1 MSDTLRSAPGAPKPT
16 GQAQTG
22 VQVGLFEAEPSPRIR
37 LMLVDGHALAYRAH
51 FAMFTTGMRTRE
63 GEPTWA
69 VYGFINSLFKA
80 LGEYRPACLAVC
92 FDMDRPTFREQRFE
106 AYKAHRKPM
115 PDDLRPQLQTIRS
128 VVSALGVPIYEVPG
142 YEADDV
148 IGTIALKAA
157 AEGYEVEI
165 LTGDRDLFQLV
176 RPGVTVL
183 LPQARGSDLERY
195 DEAGV
200 MARMGIRPDQVVD
213 YKGLVGDT
221 SDNIP
226 GVPGVGEKT
235 ALGLLAEFGSFE
247 NLYAHLD
254 QVSRPKV
261 REKLLEHQDLARQSF
276 DLARIDIAAPVDNLN
291 WKHCELTLPDVV
303 TLSQLLERLEF
314 KSILNNL
321 PRLLSGFT
329 GTTAGPA
336 TPTAVGGARGS
347 FAPPEATSATGRP
360 AGPVVALATAT
371 APLPIAGL
379 PPAVAERPLAVRTR
393 VITTTEALDALV
405 AELQV
410 QDIVAFDT
418 ETDGLS
424 PLRCGLVG
432 ISLAYG
438 GSDACTC
445 EAVYIPIGH
454 HEGGQLPRGQ
464 VLSALSEF
472 FASPVP
478 KVAHHAKFD
487 MHVLYSAGVE
497 LRGLV
502 DDTLLAAYVSDANRQ
517 SNGLKDLAWDLLHY
531 RMTPIK
537 DLIGAGSKQIS
548 MDRVPIAECAPYAAA
563 DAAVTLELRGRLL
576 DLLASDRHG
585 IYRRVEMPLIDV
597 LCRMER
603 HGVGLDGELLGQLS
617 VQLADR
623 IAALESEAR
632 ELVGESF
639 NLNSPKQLEVLL
651 FDKLQ
656 LRHVRKTKTGRS
668 TDAAVLEEL
677 VGEHPVVAKILE
689 FRQLTKLKN
698 TYIDVLPSFVNP
710 RTGRVHT
717 SYNQHIAATG
727 RLSSDQPNLQ
737 NIPIRTDLGRRIRK
751 AFVPCTP
758 GNLILSADYSQ
769 IELRILAHVARDE
782 AFIAAFEADQDIHT
796 ATAAQIFQVAPA
808 EVTPEMRRKAKAVNF
823 GVAYGQSAFGLARAL
838 GIPQQEAREFIDAYR
853 QKYAGVYR
861 YTIETVA
868 RAHQV
873 GYVETLLGRRRYLPG
888 LRSSNRM
895 ERDAAERAA
904 INAPVQGTA
913 ADLIKIA
920 MLGVDR
926 ALRDAGLATA
936 MVLQVHDEL
945 VFEVPPDELEAAQRI
960 VREQMEGAMQLD
972 VPLKVDQHAGP
983 TWQEAK

>member
-1 MSDTLRSAPGAPKPT
+1 MGM
-16 GQAQTG
+16 
-22 VQVGLFEAEPSPRIR
+22 QVGLFEAAPTPRIR

-51 FAMFTTGMRTRE
+51 FAMFTTGMRTRA

-69 VYGFINSLFKA
+69 VYGFINSLLKA
-80 LGEYRPACLAVC
+80 ISEYRPACLALC
-92 FDMDRPTFREQRFE
+92 FDMDRPTLREQRFE

-115 PDDLRPQLQTIRS
+115 PDDLRPQLQTIRT
-128 VVSALGVPIYEVPG
+128 VVEALGIPIYEIPG

-157 AEGYEVEI
+157 QDGYEVEI

-200 MARMGIRPDQVVD
+200 LARMGVRPDQVVD
-213 YKGLVGDT
+213 YKGLVGDA

-235 ALGLLAEFGSFE
+235 ALGLLGEFGSFE
-247 NLYAHLD
+247 NLYAHVD
-254 QVSRPKV
+254 QVSRPKI
-261 REKLLEHQDLARQSF
+261 REKLLEHRDLARQSF
-276 DLARIDIAAPVDNLN
+276 ELARIDTDAPVDNLN
-291 WKHCELTLPDVV
+291 WMHCELSLPDIV
-303 TLSQLLERLEF
+303 TLSNLLDRLEF
-314 KSILNNL
+314 KSLLNNL
-321 PRLLSGFT
+321 PKLLAGFT

-336 TPTAVGGARGS
+336 SLPVAGEARGS
-347 FAPPEATSATGRP
+347 SAPPRETG
-360 AGPVVALATAT
+360 AEDQSVAPVGVGQAL
-371 APLPIAGL
+371 LPIEGL
-379 PPAVAERPLAVRTR
+379 PPPVVERELAVRTR
-393 VITTTEALDALV
+393 VITTAEALDALV
-405 AELQV
+405 AELLT

-432 ISLAYG
+432 ISLAFG
-438 GSDACTC
+438 GTDAGSC

-454 HEGGQLPRGQ
+454 REGDQLPRER
-464 VLSALSEF
+464 VLSAVSEF

-497 LRGLV
+497 IAGLV
-502 DDTLLAAYVSDANRQ
+502 DDTLIAAYVSDAGRQ
-517 SNGLKDLAWDLLHY
+517 SNGLKDLAWDLLRY
-531 RMTPIK
+531 RMTPITA
-537 DLIGAGSKQIS
+537 LIGTGAKQIQ

-563 DAAVTLELRGRLL
+563 DAAVTLELRGLLRDRL
-576 DLLASDRHG
+576 AADRHG
-585 IYRRVEMPLIDV
+585 IYRKVEMPLIDV

-603 HGVGLDGELLGQLS
+603 HGVGLDQELLGQLS
-617 VQLADR
+617 IQLADR
-623 IAALESEAR
+623 ITAVQSEAR

-656 LRHVRKTKTGRS
+656 LRNVRKTKTGRS
-668 TDAAVLEEL
+668 TDAAVLDEL
-677 VGEHPVVAKILE
+677 VDEHPVVAKILE

-710 RTGRVHT
+710 GTGRIHT
-717 SYNQHIAATG
+717 SYNQHVAATG

-737 NIPIRTDLGRRIRK
+737 NIPIRTDLGRQIRK

-782 AFIAAFEADQDIHT
+782 AFIAAFAADEDIHT

-808 EVTPEMRRKAKAVNF
+808 DVTSEMRRKAKAVNF

-838 GIPQQEAREFIDAYR
+838 GIPQKEAREFIEAYR

-868 RAHQV
+868 RAHQL

-888 LRSSNRM
+888 LGSSSRM

-926 ALRDAGLATA
+926 ALGEAGLATA

-945 VFEVPPDELEAAQRI
+945 VFEVPPGELETAQRI
-960 VREQMEGAMQLD
+960 VREQMEGALALD
-972 VPLKVDQHAGP
+972 VPLKVDMHAGL